1 MDTGTHKT
9 PVLSQ
14 ALRELA
20 FVLTELEV
28 YNWGA
33 FAGRH
38 VARFELE
45 GTAIIGPTGSGKTT
59 LVDALMTLLTA
70 NPRYNLASTGGH
82 QSDREL
88 VSYVRGVT
96 GAGNKS
102 GDNDHIARP
111 GTTVTAI
118 SARFSNGTEDVTVG
132 ALLHLEGT
140 SSAASDLKRWWVFSQ
155 APGQGL
161 EQWLTLHH
169 EGGARALKQLAR
181 ETPGL
186 QVHDSK
192 NAYLAQLR
200 RFFEVGENAF
210 ALLNRAAGLKQIDS
224 IDEIFRELVLEDASA
239 FDRAAEVARQFDDL
253 AAIHAELEVAR
264 TQRDSLQPVQTAW
277 QERQRLLEELGRYRE
292 LRTALPIWYAMH
304 GHRLWTV
311 YIAEL
316 DERILECSQREEE
329 LGREIHVAS
338 GLAEAL
344 RDAYLR
350 AGGTNVEQLREL
362 IEAQNRFVKDRSRY
376 AEEYRKLTRR
386 LGLEETLSIEALLA
400 NQQHAKQQH
409 ALQSELQKQLTV
421 AAFDAGSAQQ
431 QCRTEQL
438 ALEQELREARV
449 RPGSNIPAAD
459 HQFRAAL
466 AEHLGLGEDELPYVA
481 ELIEVKAE
489 ESGWRGAIERAIGG
503 HRLRILV
510 PEAQMHSALGWVN
523 DRDNR
528 LHVRLLEVRLSGSR
542 GASGPSARSDEGS
555 GVARQWFADSYL
567 HKLNFK
573 PHAALG
579 ALQGL
584 LAGQDRHCVES
595 AEILRNT
602 AHGMTRQGLMSGRTG
617 QFDKQDQKPLDRDWM
632 TGFDNKARLME
643 LTRRLGAA
651 QSALAESQRVY
662 EAAQDKAE
670 GARHNLTL
678 LEALLQM
685 EFATIDLPGALK
697 GLEALE
703 ARLTALNAP
712 GSDTE
717 QARVAWEEA
726 DGKLKA
732 LRERETAL
740 AAREAEFQ
748 TNRKYARNEQE
759 KSFRRL
765 AGGLT
770 DSLHSLAA
778 QHLREPIAA
787 ELPRLDEIERDAASV
802 TQQSI
807 SSLEGRLKD
816 TEQALIRAMERAK
829 KVDTG
834 ALSEVGTDL
843 AEGEQYLERLTQLMQ
858 EALPEKLQRFLDY
871 LNQSSDQGV
880 TQLLS
885 WIENQVSTI
894 EERLEDLNV
903 TLRRVDFQP
912 QRYLRLQP
920 VRVTHDSLREVEQAR
935 RHLRSA
941 MLKDDQGESHFKA
954 LRNMVELLRDA
965 SDRRTTVGAR
975 ALLDPR
981 YRLHFEVSVIA
992 RDTGAVIEVRT
1003 GSQGGSGGEKEI
1015 IASYVLTASL
1025 SYALAAGG
1033 RRPLFGTV
1041 VLDEAFSKS
1050 SHAVASRI
1058 ISALTEFG
1066 LHPLFVTPNKELRLL
1081 RDHTRSAI
1089 LVHRRGSQA
1098 TLTSLSW
1105 EELEEHA
1112 RQRKVLNPPAD
1123 GSAP

>member
-96 GAGNKS
+96 GAGNRS

-111 GTTVTAI
+111 GTTVSGI
-118 SARFSNGTEDVTVG
+118 SARFSNGTEEVTVG

-140 SSAASDLKRWWVFSQ
+140 SSAASDLKRWWIFSQ
-155 APGQGL
+155 AVGQGL

-224 IDEIFRELVLEDASA
+224 IDEIFRELVLDDASA

-264 TQRDSLQPVQTAW
+264 TQRDSLHPVQTAW
-277 QERQRLLEELGRYRE
+277 QERQRLLEELRGYRE
-292 LRTALPIWYAMH
+292 LRAALPIWYATH

-316 DERILECSQREEE
+316 DDQILECSQREGE
-329 LGREIHVAS
+329 LGQEIRVAS

-344 RDAYLR
+344 RDIYLR

-362 IEAQNRFVKDRSRY
+362 IEAQNRFIKDRSRY

-400 NQQHAKQQH
+400 NQQHARQQH
-409 ALQSELQKQLTV
+409 TQQSELQKQLTL
-421 AAFDAGSAQQ
+421 AAFDAGAAQQ

-438 ALEQELREARV
+438 ALQQELGEARA
-449 RPGSNIPAAD
+449 RRSSNIPAAD

-466 AEHLGLGEDELPYVA
+466 ASHLGLGEEELPYVA
-481 ELIEVKAE
+481 ELIEVKPE
-489 ESGWRGAIERAIGG
+489 ESAWRGAIERAIGG

-510 PEAQMHSALGWVN
+510 PEEQMQSALRWVN

-528 LHVRLLEVRLSGSR
+528 LHVRLLEVRVSGPQ
-542 GASGPSARSDEGS
+542 GASGAPA
-555 GVARQWFADSYL
+555 QWFADSYVR
-567 HKLNFK
+567 KLNFK

-595 AEILRNT
+595 PEGLRTT
-602 AHGMTRQGLMSGRTG
+602 AYGMTRQGLMSGRTG

-643 LTRRLGAA
+643 LTRRLAA
-651 QSALAESQRVY
+651 AESALAESQRAY
-662 EAAQDKAE
+662 EVAQDKAE
-670 GARHNLTL
+670 RARHSLTL

-717 QARVAWEEA
+717 QARMAWEEA
-726 DGKLKA
+726 AGKLKA
-732 LRERETAL
+732 LHDRETEL
-740 AAREAEFQ
+740 AAREAGLQ
-748 TNRKYARNEQE
+748 TNRKFARNEQE
-759 KSFRRL
+759 KAFRRL
-765 AGGLT
+765 GGGLT
-770 DSLHSLAA
+770 DSQHSLAA
-778 QHLREPIAA
+778 QHLREPTAE
-787 ELPRLDEIERDAASV
+787 ELPRLDEIERDAAAV
-802 TQQSI
+802 TQQRI
-807 SSLEGRLKD
+807 SALEVRLAD
-816 TEQALIRAMERAK
+816 TEQSLIRAMERAK

-843 AEGEQYLERLTQLMQ
+843 AEGEQYLERLRQLTQ

-954 LRNMVELLRDA
+954 LHNMVELLRDA
-965 SDRRTTVGAR
+965 SDRSTTVGAR

-1089 LVHRRGSQA
+1089 LVHRRGAQA

-1112 RQRKVLNPPAD
+1112 RQRKAPHSTTD
-1123 GSAP
+1123 DSAP

>member
-9 PVLSQ
+9 PMLSQ
-14 ALRELA
+14 ALGELA

-111 GTTVTAI
+111 GTTVTGI

-140 SSAASDLKRWWVFSQ
+140 SSAASDLKRWWIFSQ
-155 APGQGL
+155 AAGQGL

-169 EGGARALKQLAR
+169 EGGARALKQHAR
-181 ETPGL
+181 ETAGL

-192 NAYLAQLR
+192 SAYLAQLR
-200 RFFEVGENAF
+200 RFFAVGENAF

-292 LRTALPIWYAMH
+292 LRAALPVWYATH

-311 YIAEL
+311 YMAEL
-316 DERILECSQREEE
+316 DEQILECSQRERE
-329 LGREIHVAS
+329 LGEEIRVAS

-344 RDAYLR
+344 RDVYLR
-350 AGGTNVEQLREL
+350 AGGTNVEQLCEL

-376 AEEYRKLTRR
+376 AEDYRKLTRR
-386 LGLEETLSIEALLA
+386 LGLEEALSLEALLA
-400 NQQHAKQQH
+400 NQQHARQQH
-409 ALQSELQKQLTV
+409 AQQSELQKQLTV
-421 AAFDAGSAQQ
+421 AAFDAGATQQ

-438 ALEQELREARV
+438 ALQQELREARV

-466 AEHLGLGEDELPYVA
+466 AEHLGLGEEELPYVA
-481 ELIEVKAE
+481 ELIEVKPE
-489 ESGWRGAIERAIGG
+489 ESAWRGAIERAIGG

-510 PEAQMHSALGWVN
+510 PEAQMQSALGWVN

-528 LHVRLLEVRLSGSR
+528 LHVRLLEVRLTSTR
-542 GASGPSARSDEGS
+542 GASAGPTP
-555 GVARQWFADSYL
+555 WFADSYL
-567 HKLNFK
+567 RKLNFK

-584 LAGQDRHCVES
+584 LASQDRHCVES

-643 LTRRLGAA
+643 LTRRLAA
-651 QSALAESQRVY
+651 AESALAESQRAY

-670 GARHNLTL
+670 RARHNLTL

-697 GLEALE
+697 ELEALE
-703 ARLTALNAP
+703 ARLAALNAP

-717 QARVAWEEA
+717 QARVAWEQA

-732 LRERETAL
+732 LRERGTEL
-740 AAREAEFQ
+740 AAREAGFQ
-748 TNRKYARNEQE
+748 TSRKYARNEQE
-759 KSFRRL
+759 KAFRRL
-765 AGGLT
+765 GSGLT
-770 DSLHSLAA
+770 DSQYGLAA
-778 QHLREPIAA
+778 QHLREPTA
-787 ELPRLDEIERDAASV
+787 EELSGLDEIERDAASV
-802 TQQSI
+802 TQQRI
-807 SSLEGRLKD
+807 SGLEVRLAD
-816 TEQALIRAMERAK
+816 TEQALVRAMERAK

-843 AEGEQYLERLTQLMQ
+843 AEGEQYLERLAQLLQ

-920 VRVTHDSLREVEQAR
+920 VRVTHDSLRDVEQAR

-954 LRNMVELLRDA
+954 LHNMVELLRDA
-965 SDRRTTVGAR
+965 SDRSTTVGAR

-1025 SYALAAGG
+1025 SYALAAGS

-1089 LVHRRGSQA
+1089 LVHRRGAQA

-1112 RQRKVLNPPAD
+1112 RQRKALNSPAD
-1123 GSAP
+1123 GTAP

>member
-1 MDTGTHKT
+1 MDTGAHKT
-9 PVLSQ
+9 LAVRQ
-14 ALRELA
+14 ALSELT
-20 FVLTELEV
+20 FVLTQLEV

-111 GTTVTAI
+111 GRTVSGI
-118 SARFSNGTEDVTVG
+118 SARFSNGTEELTVG
-132 ALLHLEGT
+132 ALFHLQGT
-140 SSAASDLKRWWVFSQ
+140 SSAASDLKRWWIFCQS
-155 APGQGL
+155 AELGL
-161 EQWLTLHH
+161 EQWLTTHH
-169 EGGARALKQLAR
+169 EGGIRALKQLAR
-181 ETPGL
+181 DTPGL
-186 QVHDSK
+186 QIHDSK
-192 NAYLAQLR
+192 SAYLAQLR

-210 ALLNRAAGLKQIDS
+210 SLLNRAAGLKQIDS
-224 IDEIFRELVLEDASA
+224 IDEIFRELVLEDAAA

-253 AAIHAELEVAR
+253 AAIHAELETAR
-264 TQRDSLQPVQTAW
+264 TQRDSLHPVQTAW
-277 QERQRLLEELGRYRE
+277 QERQKLREELQRYRE
-292 LRTALPIWYAMH
+292 LREALPIWYATH
-304 GHRLWTV
+304 GHRLWTD
-311 YIAEL
+311 YIADL
-316 DERILECSQREEE
+316 DERIAECEQREGE
-329 LGREIHVAS
+329 LTQEIRVAS
-338 GLAEAL
+338 SQAEAL
-344 RDAYLR
+344 RDIYLR
-350 AGGTNVEQLREL
+350 AGGANVEQLREL
-362 IEAQNRFVKDRSRY
+362 IEAQGRFIKDRTRY
-376 AEEYRKLTRR
+376 AEDYRKLARR
-386 LGLEETLSIEALLA
+386 LGLDETLSLESLLA
-400 NQQHAKQQH
+400 NQQHARHEHGQ
-409 ALQSELQKQLTV
+409 QSEAQKQLTR
-421 AAFDAGSAQQ
+421 AAFDAGAAQQ
-431 QCRTEQL
+431 QRRTEQL
-438 ALEQELREARV
+438 TLQQELREIRA

-466 AEHLGLGEDELPYVA
+466 AEHLGLRENELPYVA
-481 ELIEVKAE
+481 ELIEVKSE
-489 ESGWRGAIERAIGG
+489 EVAWRGAIERAVGG

-510 PEAQMHSALGWVN
+510 PEEHMQSALRWVN

-528 LHVRLLEVRLSGSR
+528 LHVRLLDVRSAQT
-542 GASGPSARSDEGS
+542 ASGPPAQSSSASQSQPR
-555 GVARQWFADSYL
+555 WFSDSYL

-573 PHAALG
+573 PHPAAV
-579 ALQGL
+579 ALQSL
-584 LAGQDRHCVES
+584 LASQDRHCVES
-595 AEILRNT
+595 PETLRNT
-602 AHGMTRQGLMSGRTG
+602 PYGMTRQGLMSGRTG
-617 QFDKQDQKPLDRDWM
+617 QFDKQDHKPLDRDWM
-632 TGFDNKARLME
+632 TGFDNKARLLE
-643 LTRRLGAA
+643 LTRNLATA
-651 QSALAESQRVY
+651 DVALAESQRTY
-662 EAAQDKAE
+662 EGAQEKAE
-670 GARHNLTL
+670 RARQNLTL
-678 LEALLQM
+678 LETLLQT
-685 EFATIDLPGALK
+685 EFATIDLPGALRE
-697 GLEALE
+697 LQALE
-703 ARLTALNAP
+703 ARLSALNAP
-712 GSDTE
+712 GSDTQ
-717 QARVAWEEA
+717 QARAAWEEA
-726 DGKLKA
+726 DYQIKA
-732 LRERETAL
+732 LRRKETDL
-740 AAREAEFQ
+740 AASKAGFQ
-748 TNRKYARNEQE
+748 TNRIFSRNEQE
-759 KSFRRL
+759 KAFRRL
-765 AGGLT
+765 GEGLT
-770 DSLHSLAA
+770 DTQRNLATQYLAEPTA
-778 QHLREPIAA
+778 QD
-787 ELPRLDEIERDAASV
+787 LPQLDEIERQAAGV
-802 TQQSI
+802 AQQKV
-807 SSLEGRLKD
+807 SSLETRLTD
-816 TEQALIRAMERAK
+816 TEQTLIRAMERAK

-843 AEGEQYLERLTQLMQ
+843 RDGEQYLERLRQLTE

-871 LNQSSDQGV
+871 LNHSSDQGV

-885 WIENQVSTI
+885 WIENQVSMI
-894 EERLEDLNV
+894 EERLEDLNI

-912 QRYLRLQP
+912 QRFLRLQP

-941 MLKDDQGESHFKA
+941 LLKDDQGDSHFRA
-954 LRNMVELLRDA
+954 LRNIVDLLRDA

-1025 SYALAAGG
+1025 SYALAAGSK
-1033 RRPLFGTV
+1033 RPLFGSV

-1089 LVHRRGSQA
+1089 LVHRKGSQA

-1112 RQRKVLNPPAD
+1112 RQRKAPNPPAD
-1123 GSAP
+1123 KSPP